1 MITKQYVLLIT
12 LFASISL
19 GLTACGGGG
28 GSSSSTAVEDRFD
41 GTWANACEYDA
52 SIPRGDRAITTIN
65 GNKMTMAYTRHISQ
79 DCSDA
84 TTLKI
89 DAVFDMKYKGD
100 YSTGDCKAEKVDITI
115 TSAKINGAN
124 IPASQLDKLVAQSN
138 LLSSPQYDLLCIG
151 SNNELRR
158 GDTTGSLDGSTVEKR
173 PTTMNMK
180 GSGSI
185 KQ

>member
-1 MITKQYVLLIT
+1 MITKQYLLPIT

-28 GSSSSTAVEDRFD
+28 SSSTSVEDRFD

-52 SIPRGDRAITTIN
+52 SIPRGDRAITRIN
-65 GNKMTMAYTRHISQ
+65 GNDMTVAYTRHVSQ
-79 DCSDA
+79 DCSDT

-89 DAVFDMKYKGD
+89 DATFDMKYKGEH
-100 YSTGDCKAEKVDITI
+100 STGDCKAEKVDITI
-115 TSAKINGAN
+115 TSAKINGVS

-138 LLSSPQYDLLCIG
+138 LLSSPQYDLLCID
-151 SNNELRR
+151 SSNELRR
-158 GDTTGSLDGSTVEKR
+158 GDTSDSLNGSAPEKR

-180 GSGSI
+180 SSGAI